1 MLLNKDS
8 LQVRGINNFTSY
20 ITEVEYGYNKLWGED
35 SGRNLAGVNTG
46 TLIGIF
52 PKLKVTFRKLTQSEL
67 EYIAPALDS
76 AVQYVTY
83 YDPTLH
89 RMVEIDTYTGDWA
102 TTNKNTFTN
111 VAKANESFEISFI
124 ANRRRPDR

>member
-8 LQVRGINNFTSY
+8 FKIQGIDNITNY
-20 ITEVEYGYNKLWGED
+20 ITEIEYGYNKLWASD

-52 PKLKVTFRKLTQSEL
+52 PKIKVSFRKLTQQEL
-67 EYIAPALDS
+67 EILAPILDS
-76 AVQYVTY
+76 AIQYVTY
-83 YDPTLH
+83 YDPVLKSEYT
-89 RMVEIDTYTGDWA
+89 MDTYTGDWA
-102 TTNKNTFTN
+102 TTNRNTFTN

-124 ANRRRPDR
+124 ANRRRP